1 MQDMLL
7 ILNFD
12 ETSSRAI
19 ARALRAEHIYCQIV
33 PGNITAE
40 EVEKHQPLGLILSGG
55 VKGGMPSGLDK
66 ALAEG
71 DRPILALGD
80 AAALLC
86 RTLGG
91 DALETAIC
99 NSIGAVRFRE
109 CALTQGIDDCERM
122 LHNVRRLR
130 MPEGAVA
137 LAESLQEPVGFMHMQ
152 RPVYGIQ
159 FTLEQNDTDGMQLL
173 LNFAQKVCGC
183 TTWWTYEAF
192 VERAVEKIQQ
202 LVGDGRAVC
211 AMTGGL
217 DSGVSAIL
225 GYKALGS
232 RLKGIFIDTGLLRD
246 GEAKQVLSFYRD
258 QLGMDITH
266 VQAQERFLTALE
278 GVEDADKKRTII
290 GVTLQSILDECMAE
304 IGDVSAVL
312 RGTNCNDILTQ
323 SERTR
328 RPAPMA
334 DVPVIEP
341 LRELFKS
348 EIRMAGSTLMMP
360 PEILSRQSFP
370 GSGLALRILGPVTPA
385 RLQTLRA
392 VDRIFTEELS
402 ASGQLK
408 KLLQHFAVLSPMAG
422 DDPRAMIALRA
433 VNSNE
438 TTLAYAARLPY
449 DLLERVM
456 DRIRRER
463 PEVSR
468 VVYDLT
474 SYTRRGGVEWQ

>member
-1 MQDMLL
+1 MRDMLL

-12 ETSSRAI
+12 ESSSRAV
-19 ARALRAEHIYCQIV
+19 ARALRAEHVYCEIV
-33 PGNITAE
+33 PGNITLS
-40 EVEKHQPLGLILSGG
+40 EVAAKQPRGLVLSGG
-55 VKGGMPSGLDK
+55 VKGGMPSGLDLQ
-66 ALAEG
+66 LANGEW
-71 DRPILALGD
+71 PMLALGD

-109 CALTQGIDDCERM
+109 CELTVGIDDCERM

-137 LAESLQEPVGFMHMQ
+137 LAESLQEPVGFMLME

-173 LNFAQKVCGC
+173 LNFAENVCGC
-183 TTWWTYEAF
+183 AKWWTYDAF
-192 VERAVEKIQQ
+192 VENTVEDISNR
-202 LVGDGRAVC
+202 VGEGRAVC

-225 GYKALGS
+225 AHKALGN
-232 RLKGIFIDTGLLRD
+232 RLKGIFIDTGLMRE
-246 GEAKQVLSFYRD
+246 GEGSKVLSFYRD
-258 QLGMDITH
+258 QLGMDVIH
-266 VQAQERFLTALE
+266 IQAQERFLAALE
-278 GVEDADKKRTII
+278 GVTDADKKREII
-290 GVTLQSILDECMAE
+290 GQLLQQILDDTMQNVGEVA
-304 IGDVSAVL
+304 AVV
-312 RGTNCNDILTQ
+312 RGTNCNDVLGRAHQ
-323 SERTR
+323 KR
-328 RPAPMA
+328 RPALQA
-334 DVPVIEP
+334 NVPVIEP

-348 EIRMAGSTLMMP
+348 EIRMVGSTLEVP
-360 PEILSRQSFP
+360 GEILARQSFP
-370 GSGLALRILGPVTPA
+370 GSGLALRILGAVTPA

-392 VDRIFTEELS
+392 VDRIFTEEL
-402 ASGQLK
+402 AESGQLK
-408 KLLQHFAVLSPMAG
+408 RLWQHFAVLSPMAG

-433 VNSNE
+433 VNAAE
-438 TTLAYAARLPY
+438 TSQAYAARLPY

-474 SYTRRGGVEWQ
+474 SFSRYDGVEWQ

>member
-1 MQDMLL
+1 MSDMLL

-12 ETSSRAI
+12 ESSSRAV
-19 ARALRAEHIYCQIV
+19 ARALRAEHVYCKIV
-33 PGNITAE
+33 PGNIALE
-40 EVEKHQPLGLILSGG
+40 EVRAQQPQGLILSGG
-55 VKGGMPSGLDK
+55 VKGGMPSGLD
-66 ALAEG
+66 ARLAEG
-71 DRPILALGD
+71 EWPVLALGD

-109 CALTQGIDDCERM
+109 CELTVGIDDCERM

-137 LAESLQEPVGFMHMQ
+137 LAESLQEPVGFMLMEK
-152 RPVYGIQ
+152 PVYGIQ

-173 LNFAQKVCGC
+173 LNFAENACGC
-183 TTWWTYEAF
+183 TKWWTYDAF
-192 VERAVEKIQQ
+192 VARTMEDIQS

-225 GYKALGS
+225 AHKALGN
-232 RLKGIFIDTGLLRD
+232 RLKGIFIDTGLLRE
-246 GEAKQVLSFYRD
+246 GEAGKVLSFYRD
-258 QLGMDITH
+258 QMGMDVIH
-266 VQAQERFLTALE
+266 IQAQERFLAALD
-278 GVEDADKKRTII
+278 GVIDADRKRAII
-290 GVTLQSILDECMAE
+290 GETLQQILDETMAQ
-304 IGDVSAVL
+304 IGEVAAVV
-312 RGTNCNDILTQ
+312 RGTNGNDVLGSAYQ
-323 SERTR
+323 KR
-328 RPAPMA
+328 RPALQA
-334 DVPVIEP
+334 GVPVIEP

-348 EIRMAGSTLMMP
+348 EIRMVGRTLDMP
-360 PEILSRQSFP
+360 EEVLSRQSFP
-370 GSGLALRILGPVTPA
+370 GSGLALRIMGAVTPA

-402 ASGQLK
+402 QSGQLK
-408 KLLQHFAVLSPMAG
+408 RLWQHFAVLSPMAG

-433 VNSNE
+433 VNSAE
-438 TTLAYAARLPY
+438 TTVAYAARLPY

-468 VVYDLT
+468 VVYDVS
-474 SYTRRGGVEWQ
+474 SYDRYNGVEWQ

>member
-1 MQDMLL
+1 MRDMLL

-12 ETSSRAI
+12 ESSSRAI
-19 ARALRAEHIYCQIV
+19 ARALRAEHIYCEIV
-33 PGNITAE
+33 PGNISSE
-40 EVEKHQPLGLILSGG
+40 EIEKRDPLGLILSGG
-55 VKGGMPSGLDK
+55 VKGGMPSGLQ
-66 ALAEG
+66 AEVAQNA
-71 DRPILALGD
+71 RPMLALGD
-80 AAALLC
+80 AAAMLC
-86 RTLGG
+86 RALGG

-109 CALTQGIDDCERM
+109 CELTQGIDDCERM

-137 LAESLQEPVGFMHMQ
+137 LAESLQEPVGFMLMQ

-173 LNFAQKVCGC
+173 LNFAEKVCNC
-183 TTWWTYEAF
+183 TKWWTYEAF
-192 VERAVEKIQQ
+192 VERTVEDIQRMA
-202 LVGDGRAVC
+202 GEGHAVC

-217 DSGVSAIL
+217 DSGVSAVL
-225 GYKALGS
+225 AHKALGN

-246 GEAKQVLSFYRD
+246 GEAAQVLSFYRD
-258 QLGMDITH
+258 QLGMEMIH
-266 VQAQERFLTALE
+266 VQAQERFLAALD
-278 GVEDADKKRTII
+278 GVVDANQKRAII
-290 GVTLQSILDECMAE
+290 GEMIQKILDEAMTQV
-304 IGDVSAVL
+304 GAVTVVV
-312 RGTNCNDILTQ
+312 RGTNCNDVLGWDKQ
-323 SERTR
+323 KR
-328 RPAPMA
+328 RPALQA
-334 DVPVIEP
+334 DVPMIEP

-348 EIRMAGSTLMMP
+348 EIRQVGSTMYMP
-360 PEILSRQSFP
+360 PEVLSRQSFP
-370 GSGLALRILGPVTPA
+370 GSGLALRILGAVTPA

-392 VDRIFTEELS
+392 VDRIFTEELT
-402 ASGQLK
+402 ASGQMKRLW
-408 KLLQHFAVLSPMAG
+408 QHFAVLSPMAG

-433 VNSNE
+433 VNSAE
-438 TTLAYAARLPY
+438 SSQGYAARLPY

-474 SYTRRGGVEWQ
+474 SFSRYDGVEWQ

>member
-1 MQDMLL
+1 MNKTRLFLL
-7 ILNFD
+7 A
-12 ETSSRAI
+12 T
-19 ARALRAEHIYCQIV
+19 
-33 PGNITAE
+33 
-40 EVEKHQPLGLILSGG
+40 LIF
-55 VKGGMPSGLDK
+55 
-66 ALAEG
+66 
-71 DRPILALGD
+71 
-80 AAALLC
+80 ALLC
-86 RTLGG
+86 TSFGV
-91 DALETAIC
+91 AEE
-99 NSIGAVRFRE
+99 N
-109 CALTQGIDDCERM
+109 LTQWAME
-122 LHNVRRLR
+122 
-130 MPEGAVA
+130 
-137 LAESLQEPVGFMHMQ
+137 EPVKVTIMHRQ
-152 RPVYGIQ
+152 NPAVISYAEGENDQSNVY
-159 FTLEQNDTDGMQLL
+159 FN
-173 LNFAQKVCGC
+173 A
-183 TTWWTYEAF
+183 
-192 VERAVEKIQQ
+192 
-202 LVGDGRAVC
+202 
-211 AMTGGL
+211 
-217 DSGVSAIL
+217 
-225 GYKALGS
+225 
-232 RLKGIFIDTGLLRD
+232 
-246 GEAKQVLSFYRD
+246 YRD

-438 TTLAYAARLPY
+438 TTSAYAARLPY

-474 SYTRRGGVEWQ
+474 SYTRRSGVEWQ

>member
-1 MQDMLL
+1 MRDMLL

-12 ETSSRAI
+12 ELSSRAI
-19 ARALRAEHIYCQIV
+19 ARALRAEHIYCEIV
-33 PGNITAE
+33 PGNITLE
-40 EVEKHQPLGLILSGG
+40 EVEKKNPLGLIFSGD
-55 VKGGMPSGLDK
+55 VKGGMPFGLDP
-66 ALAEG
+66 ALTQG

-91 DALETAIC
+91 DTLETAIC

-109 CALTQGIDDCERM
+109 CPLTQGIDDCERM
-122 LHNVRRLR
+122 LPNVRRLR

-137 LAESLQEPVGFMHMQ
+137 LAESLQEPVGFMLMQ

-173 LNFAQKVCGC
+173 INFAENVCGC
-183 TTWWTYEAF
+183 TRWWTYETF
-192 VERAVEKIQQ
+192 VSRTVENIQQ
-202 LVGDGRAVC
+202 LVGEGRAVC

-217 DSGVSAIL
+217 DSGVSAML
-225 GYKALGS
+225 GHKALGN

-246 GEAKQVLSFYRD
+246 GEAGHVLSYYRD
-258 QLGMDITH
+258 QLGMDIIH
-266 VQAQERFLTALE
+266 VQAQDRFLSALE
-278 GVEDADKKRTII
+278 GVADAAAKSTII
-290 GVTLQSILDECMAE
+290 GEMLQRILDETMAE
-304 IGDVSAVL
+304 IGDISAVI
-312 RGTNCNDILTQ
+312 RGTNCNDVLQ
-323 SERTR
+323 QAKQKR
-328 RPAPMA
+328 RPALQA
-334 DVPVIEP
+334 DVPMIEP

-348 EIRMAGSTLMMP
+348 EIRMVGSTMYMP

-370 GSGLALRILGPVTPA
+370 GSGLALRILGNVTPA

-392 VDRIFTEELS
+392 VDRIFTDELNL
-402 ASGQLK
+402 SGQLK

-422 DDPRAMIALRA
+422 DDPHVMIALRA

-438 TTLAYAARLPY
+438 TTQAYAARLPY

-474 SYTRRGGVEWQ
+474 SYSRNNGVEWQ